1 MSFTQNN
8 SNFRSSFTGS
18 SRSSV
23 SRFSNFQNDAVEL
36 ASPEDTLSQP
46 SVSQDVSPNAMTVS
60 DFLKITDNA
69 LRNFGNAIVVG
80 EISELSNYRHL
91 YFKIKDEFS
100 SVDCVM
106 WYSAVQAL
114 TFKPEIG
121 MKVEIIGNSSVYQ
134 KTGQF
139 KLMASSM
146 RQVGLGYIMEKL
158 RLLQEKLQ
166 KEGIFDLLHRPIPKF
181 VNTVGV
187 ITSNEGR
194 VVHDIQMTMQ
204 RRNDAVNIIVYP
216 VAVQGEGA
224 AKTLIEALHQ
234 ANAEKRCDVL
244 IIGRGGGSFEDLLP
258 FSDEALVR
266 EVAKSAIPIISAVG
280 HEPDI
285 ALTDYAADLR
295 APTPTAAAEL
305 VTSITKS
312 DLYSLFDEYLRRLDN
327 AVDSTFDL
335 YQMKLESVEKRLR
348 SSSPEAVIDNQR
360 NLLIYAISELEHATD
375 ALISKKVQQLDNLK
389 HRLSMFEPVSIVS
402 KKQTNLLGLISRL
415 DRSIDSYVSNAENR
429 LSFEATVLNFDKQ
442 IVSYHDRLKKKL
454 NDLVLRQNNC
464 DVPSR
469 LTKAEK
475 NFDNDLSKLE
485 LLNPL
490 FILSKG
496 YSVTKDSM
504 GKIAK
509 VDNLKQG
516 DTITTLLD
524 GGSVE
529 STVQKISLSDKVN
542 SKLVSDNSKDNKSR

>member
-1 MSFTQNN
+1 MSFVQNN
-8 SNFRSSFTGS
+8 SNFSSK
-18 SRSSV
+18 V
-23 SRFSNFQNDAVEL
+23 SRFSKFQNDSVEL
-36 ASPEDTLSQP
+36 SSSEFSLSK
-46 SVSQDVSPNAMTVS
+46 SSISQDISPNAMTVS

-69 LRNFGNAIVVG
+69 LKNFGNAIVVG
-80 EISELSNYRHL
+80 EISELGNYRHL

-114 TFKPEIG
+114 SFKPEIG

-146 RQVGLGYIMEKL
+146 RQVGLGYIMEQL
-158 RLLQEKLQ
+158 RILQDKLQ

-187 ITSNEGR
+187 ITSTEGR

-216 VAVQGEGA
+216 ASVQGQGA
-224 AKTLIEALHQ
+224 SRTLIEALHQ
-234 ANAEKRCDVL
+234 ANNEKRCDVL

-305 VTSITKS
+305 VTSVTKA
-312 DLYSLFDEYLRRLDN
+312 DLYSLFEEYNRRLDN
-327 AVDSTFDL
+327 AVDSSFDL
-335 YQMKLESVEKRLR
+335 YQMRLESVEKRLR
-348 SSSPEAVIDNQR
+348 ASSPKAIIDNQR

-375 ALISKKVQQLDNLK
+375 ALLIKKAQQIENLK
-389 HRLSMFEPVSIVS
+389 HRLSMFEPAAIVS
-402 KKQTNLLGLISRL
+402 YKLSALLTTVSRL
-415 DRSIDSYVSNAENR
+415 DRSIDENVLNAQNR
-429 LSFEATVLNFDKQ
+429 LSFDATLLNYDKLITDHQ
-442 IVSYHDRLKKKL
+442 SRLKKKL
-454 NDLVLRQNNC
+454 SELVLRQNNC
-464 DVPSR
+464 DVEAK
-469 LTKAEK
+469 LANAEK
-475 NFDNDLSKLE
+475 DFANDLSKLE

-496 YSVTKDSM
+496 YSVTKDSFDR
-504 GKIAK
+504 IAK
-509 VDNLKQG
+509 VKNLNQG

-524 GGSVE
+524 GGTVV
-529 STVQKISLSDKVN
+529 STVDAVLK
-542 SKLVSDNSKDNKSR
+542 SDNQKTLDNSTANNDNL

>member
-1 MSFTQNN
+1 MSFVQNN
-8 SNFRSSFTGS
+8 SNFSSK
-18 SRSSV
+18 V
-23 SRFSNFQNDAVEL
+23 SKFSKFQNDSVEL
-36 ASPEDTLSQP
+36 SSSEFSLSK
-46 SVSQDVSPNAMTVS
+46 SSISQDISPNAMTVS

-69 LRNFGNAIVVG
+69 LKNFGNAIVVG

-114 TFKPEIG
+114 SFKPEIG

-146 RQVGLGYIMEKL
+146 RQVGLGYIMEQL
-158 RLLQEKLQ
+158 RILQEKLQ

-187 ITSNEGR
+187 ITSTEGR

-216 VAVQGEGA
+216 ASVQGQGA
-224 AKTLIEALHQ
+224 SRTLIEALHQ
-234 ANAEKRCDVL
+234 ANNEKRCDVL

-305 VTSITKS
+305 VTSVTKA
-312 DLYSLFDEYLRRLDN
+312 DLYSLFEAYNRRLDN
-327 AVDSTFDL
+327 AVDSSFDL
-335 YQMKLESVEKRLR
+335 YQMRLESVEKRLR
-348 SSSPEAVIDNQR
+348 ASSPEAIIDNQR

-375 ALISKKVQQLDNLK
+375 ALLIKKAQQIENLK
-389 HRLSMFEPVSIVS
+389 HRLSMFEPAAIVS
-402 KKQTNLLGLISRL
+402 YKLSALLTTVSRL
-415 DRSIDSYVSNAENR
+415 DRSIDEYVLNAQNR
-429 LSFEATVLNFDKQ
+429 LSFDATLLNYDKLITDHQ
-442 IVSYHDRLKKKL
+442 SRLKKKL
-454 NDLVLRQNNC
+454 SELVLRQNNC
-464 DVPSR
+464 DVEAK
-469 LTKAEK
+469 LANAEK
-475 NFDNDLSKLE
+475 DFANDLSKLE

-496 YSVTKDSM
+496 YSVTKDSFDR
-504 GKIAK
+504 IAK
-509 VDNLKQG
+509 VKNLNQG

-524 GGSVE
+524 GGTVV
-529 STVQKISLSDKVN
+529 STVDVVLK
-542 SKLVSDNSKDNKSR
+542 SDNQKTLDNSTANNDNL

>member
-1 MSFTQNN
+1 MSFVQNN
-8 SNFRSSFTGS
+8 SNFSSK
-18 SRSSV
+18 V
-23 SRFSNFQNDAVEL
+23 SRFSKFQNDSVEL
-36 ASPEDTLSQP
+36 SSSEFSLSK
-46 SVSQDVSPNAMTVS
+46 SSISQDISPNAMTVS

-69 LRNFGNAIVVG
+69 LKNFGNAIVVG

-114 TFKPEIG
+114 SFKPEIG

-146 RQVGLGYIMEKL
+146 RQVGLGYIMEQL
-158 RLLQEKLQ
+158 RILQEKLQ

-187 ITSNEGR
+187 ITSTEGR

-216 VAVQGEGA
+216 ASVQGQGA
-224 AKTLIEALHQ
+224 SRTLIEALHQ
-234 ANAEKRCDVL
+234 ANNEKRCDVL

-266 EVAKSAIPIISAVG
+266 EVAKSTIPIISAVG

-285 ALTDYAADLR
+285 ALTDYVADLR

-305 VTSITKS
+305 VTSVTKA
-312 DLYSLFDEYLRRLDN
+312 DLISLFEEYKRRLDN
-327 AVDSTFDL
+327 AVDSSFDL
-335 YQMKLESVEKRLR
+335 YQMRLESVEKRLR
-348 SSSPEAVIDNQR
+348 ASSPEAIIDNQR

-375 ALISKKVQQLDNLK
+375 ALLIKKAQQIENLK
-389 HRLSMFEPVSIVS
+389 HRLSMFEPAAIVS
-402 KKQTNLLGLISRL
+402 YKLSALLTTVSRL
-415 DRSIDSYVSNAENR
+415 DRSIDEYVLKAQNR
-429 LSFEATVLNFDKQ
+429 LSFDATLLNYDKIITDHQ
-442 IVSYHDRLKKKL
+442 SRLKKKL
-454 NDLVLRQNNC
+454 SELVLRQNNC
-464 DVPSR
+464 DVEEK
-469 LTKAEK
+469 LANAEK
-475 NFDNDLSKLE
+475 DFANDLSKLE

-496 YSVTKDSM
+496 YSVTKDSFDR
-504 GKIAK
+504 IAK
-509 VDNLKQG
+509 VKNLKQG

-524 GGSVE
+524 GGTVV
-529 STVQKISLSDKVN
+529 STVDAVLK
-542 SKLVSDNSKDNKSR
+542 SDNQKALDNSTANNDNL

>member
-1 MSFTQNN
+1 MSFVQNN
-8 SNFRSSFTGS
+8 SNFSSK
-18 SRSSV
+18 V
-23 SRFSNFQNDAVEL
+23 SRFSKFQNDSVEL
-36 ASPEDTLSQP
+36 SSSEFSLSK
-46 SVSQDVSPNAMTVS
+46 SSISQDISPNAMTVS
-60 DFLKITDNA
+60 DFIKITDNA
-69 LRNFGNAIVVG
+69 LKNFGNAIVVG

-114 TFKPEIG
+114 SFKPEIG

-146 RQVGLGYIMEKL
+146 RQVGLGYIMEQL
-158 RLLQEKLQ
+158 RILQEKLQ

-187 ITSNEGR
+187 ITSTEGR

-216 VAVQGEGA
+216 ASVQGQGA
-224 AKTLIEALHQ
+224 SRTLIEALHQ
-234 ANAEKRCDVL
+234 ANNEKRCDVL

-305 VTSITKS
+305 VTSVTKA
-312 DLYSLFDEYLRRLDN
+312 DLYSLFEEYKRRLDN
-327 AVDSTFDL
+327 AVDSSFDL

-348 SSSPEAVIDNQR
+348 ASSPEAIIDNQR

-375 ALISKKVQQLDNLK
+375 ALLNKKAQQIENLK
-389 HRLSMFEPVSIVS
+389 HRLSMFEPAAIVS
-402 KKQTNLLGLISRL
+402 YKLSALLTTVSRL
-415 DRSIDSYVSNAENR
+415 DRSIDEYVLNAQNR
-429 LSFEATVLNFDKQ
+429 LSFDATLLNYDKLITDHQ
-442 IVSYHDRLKKKL
+442 SRLKKKL
-454 NDLVLRQNNC
+454 SELVLRQNNC
-464 DVPSR
+464 DVEAK
-469 LTKAEK
+469 LANAEK
-475 NFDNDLSKLE
+475 DFANDLSKLE

-496 YSVTKDSM
+496 YSVTKDSFDR
-504 GKIAK
+504 IAK
-509 VDNLKQG
+509 VKNLNQG

-524 GGSVE
+524 GGTVV
-529 STVQKISLSDKVN
+529 STVDAVLK
-542 SKLVSDNSKDNKSR
+542 SDNQKTLDNSTANNDNL

>member
-1 MSFTQNN
+1 MSFVQNN
-8 SNFRSSFTGS
+8 SNFSSK
-18 SRSSV
+18 V
-23 SRFSNFQNDAVEL
+23 SRFSKFQNDSVEL
-36 ASPEDTLSQP
+36 SSSEFSLSK
-46 SVSQDVSPNAMTVS
+46 SSISQDISPNAMTVS

-69 LRNFGNAIVVG
+69 LKNFGNAIVVG

-114 TFKPEIG
+114 SFKPEIG

-146 RQVGLGYIMEKL
+146 RQVGLGYIMEQL
-158 RLLQEKLQ
+158 RILQEKLQ

-187 ITSNEGR
+187 ITSTEGR

-216 VAVQGEGA
+216 ASVQGQGA
-224 AKTLIEALHQ
+224 SRTLIEALHQ
-234 ANAEKRCDVL
+234 ANNEKRCDVL

-266 EVAKSAIPIISAVG
+266 EVAKSAVPIISAVG

-305 VTSITKS
+305 VTSVTKA
-312 DLYSLFDEYLRRLDN
+312 DLYSLFEEYNRRLDN
-327 AVDSTFDL
+327 AVDSSLDL
-335 YQMKLESVEKRLR
+335 YQMRLESVEKRLR
-348 SSSPEAVIDNQR
+348 ASSPEAIIDNQR

-375 ALISKKVQQLDNLK
+375 ALLIKKAQQIENLK
-389 HRLSMFEPVSIVS
+389 HRLSMFEPAAIVS
-402 KKQTNLLGLISRL
+402 YKLSALLTTVSRL
-415 DRSIDSYVSNAENR
+415 DRSIDEYVLNAQNR
-429 LSFEATVLNFDKQ
+429 LSFDATLLNYDKLITDHQ
-442 IVSYHDRLKKKL
+442 SRLKKKL
-454 NDLVLRQNNC
+454 SELVLRQNNC
-464 DVPSR
+464 DVEAK
-469 LTKAEK
+469 LANAEK
-475 NFDNDLSKLE
+475 DFANDLSKLE

-496 YSVTKDSM
+496 YSVTKDSFDR
-504 GKIAK
+504 IAK
-509 VDNLKQG
+509 VKNLNQG

-524 GGSVE
+524 GGTVV
-529 STVQKISLSDKVN
+529 STVDAVLK
-542 SKLVSDNSKDNKSR
+542 SDNQKTLDNSTANNDNL

>member
-1 MSFTQNN
+1 MSFVQNN
-8 SNFRSSFTGS
+8 SNFSSK
-18 SRSSV
+18 V
-23 SRFSNFQNDAVEL
+23 SRFSKFQNDSVEL
-36 ASPEDTLSQP
+36 SSSEFSLSK
-46 SVSQDVSPNAMTVS
+46 SSISQDISSNAMTVS

-69 LRNFGNAIVVG
+69 LKNFGNAIVVG

-114 TFKPEIG
+114 SFKPEIG

-146 RQVGLGYIMEKL
+146 RQVGLGYIMEQL
-158 RLLQEKLQ
+158 RILQEKLQ

-187 ITSNEGR
+187 ITSTEGR

-216 VAVQGEGA
+216 ASVQGQGA
-224 AKTLIEALHQ
+224 SRTLIEALHQ
-234 ANAEKRCDVL
+234 ANNEKRCDVL

-258 FSDEALVR
+258 FLDEALVR

-305 VTSITKS
+305 VTSVTKA
-312 DLYSLFDEYLRRLDN
+312 DLYSLFEEYNRRLDN
-327 AVDSTFDL
+327 AVDSSFDL
-335 YQMKLESVEKRLR
+335 YQMRLESVEKRLR
-348 SSSPEAVIDNQR
+348 ASSPEAIIDNQR

-375 ALISKKVQQLDNLK
+375 ALLIKKAQQIENLK
-389 HRLSMFEPVSIVS
+389 HRLSMFEPAAIVS
-402 KKQTNLLGLISRL
+402 YKLSALLTTVSRL
-415 DRSIDSYVSNAENR
+415 DRSIDEYVLNAQNR
-429 LSFEATVLNFDKQ
+429 LSFDATLLNYDKLITDHQ
-442 IVSYHDRLKKKL
+442 SRLKKKL
-454 NDLVLRQNNC
+454 SELVLRQNNC
-464 DVPSR
+464 DVEAK
-469 LTKAEK
+469 LANAEK
-475 NFDNDLSKLE
+475 DFANDLSKLE

-496 YSVTKDSM
+496 YSVTKDSFDR
-504 GKIAK
+504 IAK
-509 VDNLKQG
+509 VKNLNQG

-524 GGSVE
+524 GGTVV
-529 STVQKISLSDKVN
+529 STVDAVLK
-542 SKLVSDNSKDNKSR
+542 SDNQKTLDNSTANNDNL

>member
-1 MSFTQNN
+1 MSFVQNN
-8 SNFRSSFTGS
+8 SNFSSK
-18 SRSSV
+18 V
-23 SRFSNFQNDAVEL
+23 SRFSKFQNDSVV
-36 ASPEDTLSQP
+36 LS
-46 SVSQDVSPNAMTVS
+46 SSEFSLSKSSISQDISPNAMTVS

-69 LRNFGNAIVVG
+69 LKNFGNAIVVG
-80 EISELSNYRHL
+80 EISELGNYRHL

-114 TFKPEIG
+114 SFKPEIG

-146 RQVGLGYIMEKL
+146 RQVGLGYIMEQL
-158 RLLQEKLQ
+158 RILQDKLQ

-187 ITSNEGR
+187 ITSTEGR

-216 VAVQGEGA
+216 ASVQGQGA
-224 AKTLIEALHQ
+224 SRTLIEALHQ
-234 ANAEKRCDVL
+234 ANNEKRCDVL

-305 VTSITKS
+305 VTSVTKA
-312 DLYSLFDEYLRRLDN
+312 DLYSLFEEYKRRLDN
-327 AVDSTFDL
+327 AVDSSFDL
-335 YQMKLESVEKRLR
+335 YQMRLESVEKRLR
-348 SSSPEAVIDNQR
+348 ASSPKAIIDNQR

-375 ALISKKVQQLDNLK
+375 ALLIKKAQQIENLK
-389 HRLSMFEPVSIVS
+389 HRLSMFEPAAIVS
-402 KKQTNLLGLISRL
+402 YKLSALLTTVSRI
-415 DRSIDSYVSNAENR
+415 DRSIDEYVLKAQNR
-429 LSFEATVLNFDKQ
+429 LSFDATLLNYDKLITDHQ
-442 IVSYHDRLKKKL
+442 SRLKKKL
-454 NDLVLRQNNC
+454 SELVLRQNNC
-464 DVPSR
+464 DVEEK
-469 LTKAEK
+469 LANAEK
-475 NFDNDLSKLE
+475 DFANDLSKLE

-496 YSVTKDSM
+496 YSVTKDSFDR
-504 GKIAK
+504 IAK
-509 VDNLKQG
+509 VKNLKQG

-524 GGSVE
+524 GGTVV
-529 STVQKISLSDKVN
+529 STVDAVLK
-542 SKLVSDNSKDNKSR
+542 SDNQKTLDNSTANNDNL

>member
-1 MSFTQNN
+1 MSFVQNN
-8 SNFRSSFTGS
+8 SNFSSK
-18 SRSSV
+18 V
-23 SRFSNFQNDAVEL
+23 SRFSKFQNDSVEL
-36 ASPEDTLSQP
+36 SSSEFSLSK
-46 SVSQDVSPNAMTVS
+46 SSISQDISPNAMTVS

-69 LRNFGNAIVVG
+69 LKNFGNAIVVG

-114 TFKPEIG
+114 SFKPEIG

-139 KLMASSM
+139 KLMTSSM
-146 RQVGLGYIMEKL
+146 RQVGLGYIMEQL
-158 RLLQEKLQ
+158 RILQEKLQ

-187 ITSNEGR
+187 ITSTEGR

-216 VAVQGEGA
+216 ASVQGQGA
-224 AKTLIEALHQ
+224 SRTLIEALHQ
-234 ANAEKRCDVL
+234 ANNEKRCDVL

-305 VTSITKS
+305 VTSVTKA
-312 DLYSLFDEYLRRLDN
+312 DLYSLFEEYNRRLDN
-327 AVDSTFDL
+327 AVDSSFDL
-335 YQMKLESVEKRLR
+335 YQMRLESVEKRLR
-348 SSSPEAVIDNQR
+348 ASSPEAIIDNQR

-375 ALISKKVQQLDNLK
+375 ALLIKKAQQIENLK
-389 HRLSMFEPVSIVS
+389 HRLSMFEPAAIVS
-402 KKQTNLLGLISRL
+402 YKLSALLTTVSRL
-415 DRSIDSYVSNAENR
+415 DRSIDEYVLNAQNR
-429 LSFEATVLNFDKQ
+429 LSFDATLLNYDKLITDHQ
-442 IVSYHDRLKKKL
+442 SRLKKKL
-454 NDLVLRQNNC
+454 SELVLRQNNC
-464 DVPSR
+464 DVEAK
-469 LTKAEK
+469 LANAEK
-475 NFDNDLSKLE
+475 DFANDLSKLE

-496 YSVTKDSM
+496 YSVTKDSFDR
-504 GKIAK
+504 IAK
-509 VDNLKQG
+509 VKNLNQG

-524 GGSVE
+524 GGTVV
-529 STVQKISLSDKVN
+529 STVDAVLK
-542 SKLVSDNSKDNKSR
+542 SDNQKTLDNSTANNDNL

>member
-1 MSFTQNN
+1 MSFVQNN
-8 SNFRSSFTGS
+8 SNFSSK
-18 SRSSV
+18 V
-23 SRFSNFQNDAVEL
+23 SRFSKFQNDSVEL
-36 ASPEDTLSQP
+36 SSSEFSLSK
-46 SVSQDVSPNAMTVS
+46 SSISQDISPNAMTVS

-69 LRNFGNAIVVG
+69 LKNFGNAIVVG

-114 TFKPEIG
+114 SFKPEIG

-146 RQVGLGYIMEKL
+146 RQVGLGYIMEQL
-158 RLLQEKLQ
+158 RILQEKLQ

-187 ITSNEGR
+187 ITSTEGR

-216 VAVQGEGA
+216 ASVQGQGA
-224 AKTLIEALHQ
+224 SRTLIEALHQ
-234 ANAEKRCDVL
+234 ANNEKRCDVL

-305 VTSITKS
+305 VTSVTKA
-312 DLYSLFDEYLRRLDN
+312 DLYSLFEEYNRRLDN
-327 AVDSTFDL
+327 AVDSSFDL
-335 YQMKLESVEKRLR
+335 YQMRLESVEKRLR
-348 SSSPEAVIDNQR
+348 ASSPEAIIDNQR

-375 ALISKKVQQLDNLK
+375 ALLIKKAQQIENLK
-389 HRLSMFEPVSIVS
+389 HRLSMFEPAAIVS
-402 KKQTNLLGLISRL
+402 YKLSALLTTVSRL
-415 DRSIDSYVSNAENR
+415 DRSIDEYVLNAQNR
-429 LSFEATVLNFDKQ
+429 LSFDATLLNYDKLITDHQ
-442 IVSYHDRLKKKL
+442 SRLKKKL
-454 NDLVLRQNNC
+454 SELVLRQNNC
-464 DVPSR
+464 DVEAK
-469 LTKAEK
+469 LANAEK
-475 NFDNDLSKLE
+475 DFANDLSKLE

-496 YSVTKDSM
+496 YSVTKDSFDR
-504 GKIAK
+504 IAK
-509 VDNLKQG
+509 VKNLNQG

-524 GGSVE
+524 GGTVV
-529 STVQKISLSDKVN
+529 STVDAVLKSNNQKTL
-542 SKLVSDNSKDNKSR
+542 DNSTANNDNL

>member
-1 MSFTQNN
+1 MSFVQNN
-8 SNFRSSFTGS
+8 SNFSSK
-18 SRSSV
+18 V
-23 SRFSNFQNDAVEL
+23 SRFSKFQNDSVEL
-36 ASPEDTLSQP
+36 SSSEFSLSK
-46 SVSQDVSPNAMTVS
+46 SSISQDISPNAMTVS
-60 DFLKITDNA
+60 DFIKITDNA
-69 LRNFGNAIVVG
+69 LKNFGNAIVVG

-114 TFKPEIG
+114 SFKPEIG

-146 RQVGLGYIMEKL
+146 RQVGLGYIMEQL
-158 RLLQEKLQ
+158 RILQEKLQ

-187 ITSNEGR
+187 ITSTEGR

-216 VAVQGEGA
+216 ASVQGQGA
-224 AKTLIEALHQ
+224 SRTLIEALHQ
-234 ANAEKRCDVL
+234 ANNEKRCDVL

-305 VTSITKS
+305 VTSVTKA
-312 DLYSLFDEYLRRLDN
+312 DLYSLFEEYNRRLDN
-327 AVDSTFDL
+327 AVDSSFDL
-335 YQMKLESVEKRLR
+335 YQMRLESVEKRLR
-348 SSSPEAVIDNQR
+348 ASSPEAIIDNQR

-375 ALISKKVQQLDNLK
+375 ALLIKKAQQIENLK
-389 HRLSMFEPVSIVS
+389 HRLSMFEPAAIVS
-402 KKQTNLLGLISRL
+402 YKLSALLTTVSRL
-415 DRSIDSYVSNAENR
+415 DRSIDEYVLNAQNR
-429 LSFEATVLNFDKQ
+429 LSFDATLLNYDKLITDHQ
-442 IVSYHDRLKKKL
+442 SRLKKKL
-454 NDLVLRQNNC
+454 SELVLRQNNC
-464 DVPSR
+464 DVEAK
-469 LTKAEK
+469 LANAEK
-475 NFDNDLSKLE
+475 DFANDLSKLE

-496 YSVTKDSM
+496 YSVTKDSFDR
-504 GKIAK
+504 IAK
-509 VDNLKQG
+509 VKNLNQG

-524 GGSVE
+524 GGTVV
-529 STVQKISLSDKVN
+529 STVDAVLK
-542 SKLVSDNSKDNKSR
+542 SDNQKTLDNSTANNDNL

>member
-1 MSFTQNN
+1 MSFVQNN
-8 SNFRSSFTGS
+8 SNFSSK
-18 SRSSV
+18 V
-23 SRFSNFQNDAVEL
+23 SRFSKFQNDSVEL
-36 ASPEDTLSQP
+36 SSSEFSLSK
-46 SVSQDVSPNAMTVS
+46 SSISQDISPNAMTVS

-69 LRNFGNAIVVG
+69 LKNFGNAIVVG

-114 TFKPEIG
+114 SFKPEIG

-146 RQVGLGYIMEKL
+146 RQVGLGYIMEQL
-158 RLLQEKLQ
+158 RILQAKLQ

-187 ITSNEGR
+187 ITSTEGR

-216 VAVQGEGA
+216 ASVQGQGA
-224 AKTLIEALHQ
+224 SRTLIEALHQ
-234 ANAEKRCDVL
+234 ANNEKRCDVL

-305 VTSITKS
+305 VTSVTKA
-312 DLYSLFDEYLRRLDN
+312 DLYSLFEEYNRRLDN
-327 AVDSTFDL
+327 AVDSSFDL
-335 YQMKLESVEKRLR
+335 YQMRLESVEKRLR
-348 SSSPEAVIDNQR
+348 ASSPEAIIDNQR

-375 ALISKKVQQLDNLK
+375 ALLIKKAQQIENLK
-389 HRLSMFEPVSIVS
+389 HRLSMFEPAAIVS
-402 KKQTNLLGLISRL
+402 YKLSALLTTVSRL
-415 DRSIDSYVSNAENR
+415 DRSIDEYVLNAQNR
-429 LSFEATVLNFDKQ
+429 LSFDATLLNYDKLITDHQ
-442 IVSYHDRLKKKL
+442 SRLKKKL
-454 NDLVLRQNNC
+454 SELVLRQNNC
-464 DVPSR
+464 DVEAK
-469 LTKAEK
+469 LANAEK
-475 NFDNDLSKLE
+475 DFANDLSKLE

-496 YSVTKDSM
+496 YSVTKDSFDR
-504 GKIAK
+504 IAK
-509 VDNLKQG
+509 VKNLNQG

-524 GGSVE
+524 GGTVV
-529 STVQKISLSDKVN
+529 STVDAVLK
-542 SKLVSDNSKDNKSR
+542 SDNQKTLDNSTANNDNL

>member
-1 MSFTQNN
+1 MSFVQNN
-8 SNFRSSFTGS
+8 SNFSSK
-18 SRSSV
+18 V
-23 SRFSNFQNDAVEL
+23 SRFSKFQNDSVEL
-36 ASPEDTLSQP
+36 SSSEFSLSK
-46 SVSQDVSPNAMTVS
+46 SSISQDISPNAMAVS

-69 LRNFGNAIVVG
+69 LKNFGNAIVVG
-80 EISELSNYRHL
+80 EISELGNYRHL

-114 TFKPEIG
+114 SFKPEIG

-146 RQVGLGYIMEKL
+146 RQVGLGYIMEQL
-158 RLLQEKLQ
+158 RILQDKLQ

-187 ITSNEGR
+187 ITSTEGR

-216 VAVQGEGA
+216 ASVQGQGA
-224 AKTLIEALHQ
+224 SRTLIEALHQ
-234 ANAEKRCDVL
+234 ANNEKRCDVL

-305 VTSITKS
+305 VTSVTKA
-312 DLYSLFDEYLRRLDN
+312 DLYSLFEEYNRRLDN
-327 AVDSTFDL
+327 AVDSSFDL
-335 YQMKLESVEKRLR
+335 YQMRLESVEKRLR
-348 SSSPEAVIDNQR
+348 ASSPEAIIDNQR

-375 ALISKKVQQLDNLK
+375 ALLIKKAQQIENLK
-389 HRLSMFEPVSIVS
+389 HRLSMFEPAAIVS
-402 KKQTNLLGLISRL
+402 YKLSALLTTVSRL
-415 DRSIDSYVSNAENR
+415 DRSIDEYVLNAQNR
-429 LSFEATVLNFDKQ
+429 LSFDATLLNYDKLITDHQ
-442 IVSYHDRLKKKL
+442 SRLKKKL
-454 NDLVLRQNNC
+454 SELVLRQNNC
-464 DVPSR
+464 DVEAK
-469 LTKAEK
+469 LANAEK
-475 NFDNDLSKLE
+475 DFANDLSKLE

-490 FILSKG
+490 VILSKG
-496 YSVTKDSM
+496 YSVTKDSFDR
-504 GKIAK
+504 IAK
-509 VDNLKQG
+509 VKNLNQG

-524 GGSVE
+524 GGTVV
-529 STVQKISLSDKVN
+529 STVDAVLK
-542 SKLVSDNSKDNKSR
+542 SDNQKTLDNSTANNDNL

>member
-1 MSFTQNN
+1 MSFVQNN
-8 SNFRSSFTGS
+8 SNFSSK
-18 SRSSV
+18 V
-23 SRFSNFQNDAVEL
+23 SRFSKFQNDSVEL
-36 ASPEDTLSQP
+36 SSSEFSLSK
-46 SVSQDVSPNAMTVS
+46 SSISQDISSNAMTVS

-69 LRNFGNAIVVG
+69 LKNFGNAIVVG
-80 EISELSNYRHL
+80 EISELGNYRHL

-114 TFKPEIG
+114 SFKPEIG

-146 RQVGLGYIMEKL
+146 RQVGLGYIMEQL
-158 RLLQEKLQ
+158 RILQEKLQ

-187 ITSNEGR
+187 ITSTEGR

-216 VAVQGEGA
+216 ASVQGQGA
-224 AKTLIEALHQ
+224 SRTLIEALHQ
-234 ANAEKRCDVL
+234 ANNEKRCDVL

-305 VTSITKS
+305 VTSVTKA
-312 DLYSLFDEYLRRLDN
+312 DLYSLFEEYNRRLDN
-327 AVDSTFDL
+327 AVDSSFDL
-335 YQMKLESVEKRLR
+335 YQMRLESVEKRLR
-348 SSSPEAVIDNQR
+348 ASSPEAIIDNQR

-375 ALISKKVQQLDNLK
+375 ALLIKKAQQIENLK
-389 HRLSMFEPVSIVS
+389 HRLSMFEPAAIVS
-402 KKQTNLLGLISRL
+402 YKLSALLTTVSRL
-415 DRSIDSYVSNAENR
+415 DRSIDEYVLNAQNR
-429 LSFEATVLNFDKQ
+429 LSFDATLLNYDKLITDHQ
-442 IVSYHDRLKKKL
+442 SRLKKKL
-454 NDLVLRQNNC
+454 SELVLRQNNC
-464 DVPSR
+464 DVEAK
-469 LTKAEK
+469 LANAEK
-475 NFDNDLSKLE
+475 DFANDLSKLE

-496 YSVTKDSM
+496 YSVTKDSFDR
-504 GKIAK
+504 IAK
-509 VDNLKQG
+509 VKNLNQG

-524 GGSVE
+524 GGTVV
-529 STVQKISLSDKVN
+529 STVDAVLK
-542 SKLVSDNSKDNKSR
+542 SDNQKTLDNSTANNDNL

>member
-1 MSFTQNN
+1 MSFVQNN
-8 SNFRSSFTGS
+8 SNFSSK
-18 SRSSV
+18 V
-23 SRFSNFQNDAVEL
+23 SRFSKFQNDSVEL
-36 ASPEDTLSQP
+36 SSSEFSLSK
-46 SVSQDVSPNAMTVS
+46 SSISQDISPNAMTVS

-69 LRNFGNAIVVG
+69 LKNFGNAIVVG

-114 TFKPEIG
+114 SFKPEIG

-146 RQVGLGYIMEKL
+146 RQVGLGYIMEQL
-158 RLLQEKLQ
+158 RILQEKLQ

-187 ITSNEGR
+187 ITSTEGR

-216 VAVQGEGA
+216 ASVQGQGA
-224 AKTLIEALHQ
+224 SRTLIEALHQ
-234 ANAEKRCDVL
+234 ANNEKRCDVL

-305 VTSITKS
+305 VTSVTKA
-312 DLYSLFDEYLRRLDN
+312 DLYSLFEEYNRRLDN
-327 AVDSTFDL
+327 AVDSSFDL
-335 YQMKLESVEKRLR
+335 YQMRLESVEKRLR
-348 SSSPEAVIDNQR
+348 VSSPEAIIDNQR

-375 ALISKKVQQLDNLK
+375 ALLIKKAQQIENLK
-389 HRLSMFEPVSIVS
+389 HRLSMFEPAAIVS
-402 KKQTNLLGLISRL
+402 YKLSALLTTVSRL
-415 DRSIDSYVSNAENR
+415 DRSIDEYVLNAQNR
-429 LSFEATVLNFDKQ
+429 LSFDATLLNYDKLITDHQ
-442 IVSYHDRLKKKL
+442 SRLKKKL
-454 NDLVLRQNNC
+454 SELVLRQNNC
-464 DVPSR
+464 DVEAK
-469 LTKAEK
+469 LANAEK
-475 NFDNDLSKLE
+475 DFANDLSKLE

-496 YSVTKDSM
+496 YSVTKDSFDR
-504 GKIAK
+504 IAK
-509 VDNLKQG
+509 VKNLNQG

-524 GGSVE
+524 GGTVV
-529 STVQKISLSDKVN
+529 STVDAVLK
-542 SKLVSDNSKDNKSR
+542 SDNQKTLDNSTANNDNL

>member
-1 MSFTQNN
+1 MSFVQNN
-8 SNFRSSFTGS
+8 LNFSSK
-18 SRSSV
+18 V
-23 SRFSNFQNDAVEL
+23 SRFSKFQNDSVEL
-36 ASPEDTLSQP
+36 SSSEFSLSK
-46 SVSQDVSPNAMTVS
+46 SSISQDISPNAMTVS

-69 LRNFGNAIVVG
+69 LKNFGNAIVVG
-80 EISELSNYRHL
+80 EISELGNYRHL

-114 TFKPEIG
+114 SFKPEIG

-146 RQVGLGYIMEKL
+146 RQVGLGYIMEQL
-158 RLLQEKLQ
+158 RILQEKLQ

-187 ITSNEGR
+187 ITSTEGR

-216 VAVQGEGA
+216 ASVQGQGA
-224 AKTLIEALHQ
+224 SRTLIEALHQ
-234 ANAEKRCDVL
+234 ANNEKRCDVL

-305 VTSITKS
+305 VTSVTKA
-312 DLYSLFDEYLRRLDN
+312 DLYSLFEEYNRRLDN
-327 AVDSTFDL
+327 AVDSSFDL
-335 YQMKLESVEKRLR
+335 YQMRLESVEKRLR
-348 SSSPEAVIDNQR
+348 ASSPEAIIDNQR

-375 ALISKKVQQLDNLK
+375 ALLIKKAQQIENLK
-389 HRLSMFEPVSIVS
+389 HRLSMFEPAAIVS
-402 KKQTNLLGLISRL
+402 YKLSALLTTVSRL
-415 DRSIDSYVSNAENR
+415 DRSIDEYVLNAQNR
-429 LSFEATVLNFDKQ
+429 LSFDATLLNYDKLITDHQ
-442 IVSYHDRLKKKL
+442 SRLKKKL
-454 NDLVLRQNNC
+454 SELVLRQNNC
-464 DVPSR
+464 DVEAK
-469 LTKAEK
+469 LANAEK
-475 NFDNDLSKLE
+475 DFANDLSKLE

-496 YSVTKDSM
+496 YSVTKDSFDR
-504 GKIAK
+504 IAK
-509 VDNLKQG
+509 VKNLNQG

-524 GGSVE
+524 GGTVV
-529 STVQKISLSDKVN
+529 STVDAVLK
-542 SKLVSDNSKDNKSR
+542 SDNQKTLDNSTANNDNL

>member
-1 MSFTQNN
+1 MSFVQNN
-8 SNFRSSFTGS
+8 SNFSSK
-18 SRSSV
+18 V
-23 SRFSNFQNDAVEL
+23 SRFSKFQNDSVEL
-36 ASPEDTLSQP
+36 SSSEFSLSK
-46 SVSQDVSPNAMTVS
+46 SSISQDISPNAMTVS

-69 LRNFGNAIVVG
+69 LKNFGNAIVVG

-114 TFKPEIG
+114 SFKPEIG

-146 RQVGLGYIMEKL
+146 RQVGLGYIMEQL
-158 RLLQEKLQ
+158 RILQEKLQ

-187 ITSNEGR
+187 ITSTEGR

-216 VAVQGEGA
+216 ASVQGQGA
-224 AKTLIEALHQ
+224 SRTLIEALHQ
-234 ANAEKRCDVL
+234 ANNEKRCDVL

-266 EVAKSAIPIISAVG
+266 EVAKSAVPIISAVG

-305 VTSITKS
+305 VTSVTKA
-312 DLYSLFDEYLRRLDN
+312 DLYSLFEEYNRRLDN
-327 AVDSTFDL
+327 AVDSSFDL
-335 YQMKLESVEKRLR
+335 YQMRLESVEKRLR
-348 SSSPEAVIDNQR
+348 ASSPEAIIDNQR

-375 ALISKKVQQLDNLK
+375 ALLIKKAQQIENLK
-389 HRLSMFEPVSIVS
+389 HRLSMFEPAAIVS
-402 KKQTNLLGLISRL
+402 YKLSALLTTVSRL
-415 DRSIDSYVSNAENR
+415 DRSIDEYVLNAQNR
-429 LSFEATVLNFDKQ
+429 LSFDATLLNYDKLITDHQ
-442 IVSYHDRLKKKL
+442 SRLKKKL
-454 NDLVLRQNNC
+454 SELVLRQNNC
-464 DVPSR
+464 DVEAK
-469 LTKAEK
+469 LANAEK
-475 NFDNDLSKLE
+475 DFANDLSKLE

-496 YSVTKDSM
+496 YSVTKDSFDR
-504 GKIAK
+504 IAK
-509 VDNLKQG
+509 VKNLNQG

-524 GGSVE
+524 GGTVV
-529 STVQKISLSDKVN
+529 STVDAVLK
-542 SKLVSDNSKDNKSR
+542 SDNQKTLDNSTANNDNL

>member
-1 MSFTQNN
+1 MSFVQNN
-8 SNFRSSFTGS
+8 SNFSSK
-18 SRSSV
+18 V
-23 SRFSNFQNDAVEL
+23 SRFSKFQNDSVEL
-36 ASPEDTLSQP
+36 SSSEFSLSK
-46 SVSQDVSPNAMTVS
+46 SSISQDISPNAMTVS

-69 LRNFGNAIVVG
+69 LKNFGNAIVVG
-80 EISELSNYRHL
+80 EISELGNYRHL

-106 WYSAVQAL
+106 WYSAVQVL
-114 TFKPEIG
+114 SFKPEIG

-146 RQVGLGYIMEKL
+146 RQVGLGYIMEQL
-158 RLLQEKLQ
+158 RILQDKLQ

-187 ITSNEGR
+187 ITSTEGR

-216 VAVQGEGA
+216 ASVQGQGA
-224 AKTLIEALHQ
+224 SRTLIEALHQ
-234 ANAEKRCDVL
+234 ANNEKRCDVL

-305 VTSITKS
+305 VTSVTKA
-312 DLYSLFDEYLRRLDN
+312 DLYSLFEEYNRRLDN
-327 AVDSTFDL
+327 AVDSSFDL
-335 YQMKLESVEKRLR
+335 YQMRLESVEKRLR
-348 SSSPEAVIDNQR
+348 ASSPEAIIDNQR

-375 ALISKKVQQLDNLK
+375 ALLIKKAQQIENLK
-389 HRLSMFEPVSIVS
+389 HRLSMFEPAAIVS
-402 KKQTNLLGLISRL
+402 YKLSALLTTVSRL
-415 DRSIDSYVSNAENR
+415 DRSIDEYVLNAQNR
-429 LSFEATVLNFDKQ
+429 LSFDATLLNYDKLITDHQ
-442 IVSYHDRLKKKL
+442 SRLKKKL
-454 NDLVLRQNNC
+454 SELVLRQNNC
-464 DVPSR
+464 DVEAK
-469 LTKAEK
+469 LANAEK
-475 NFDNDLSKLE
+475 DFANDLSKLE

-496 YSVTKDSM
+496 YSVTKDSFDR
-504 GKIAK
+504 IAK
-509 VDNLKQG
+509 VKNLNQG

-524 GGSVE
+524 GGTVV
-529 STVQKISLSDKVN
+529 STVDAVLK
-542 SKLVSDNSKDNKSR
+542 SDNQKTLDNSTANNDNL

>member
-1 MSFTQNN
+1 MSFVQNN
-8 SNFRSSFTGS
+8 SNFSSK
-18 SRSSV
+18 V
-23 SRFSNFQNDAVEL
+23 SKFSKFQNDSVEL
-36 ASPEDTLSQP
+36 SSSEFSLSK
-46 SVSQDVSPNAMTVS
+46 SSISQDISPNAMTVS

-69 LRNFGNAIVVG
+69 LKNFGNAIVVG

-114 TFKPEIG
+114 SFKPEIG

-146 RQVGLGYIMEKL
+146 RQVGLGYIMEQL
-158 RLLQEKLQ
+158 RILQEKLQ

-187 ITSNEGR
+187 ITSTEGR

-216 VAVQGEGA
+216 ASVQGQGA
-224 AKTLIEALHQ
+224 SRTLIEALHQ
-234 ANAEKRCDVL
+234 ANNEKRCDVL

-305 VTSITKS
+305 VTSVTKA
-312 DLYSLFDEYLRRLDN
+312 DLYSLFEAYNRRLDN
-327 AVDSTFDL
+327 AVDSSFDL
-335 YQMKLESVEKRLR
+335 YQMRLESVEKRLR
-348 SSSPEAVIDNQR
+348 ASSPEAIIDNQR

-375 ALISKKVQQLDNLK
+375 ALLIKKAQQIENLK
-389 HRLSMFEPVSIVS
+389 HRLSMFEPAAIVS
-402 KKQTNLLGLISRL
+402 YKLSALLTTVSRL
-415 DRSIDSYVSNAENR
+415 DRSIDEYVLNAQNR
-429 LSFEATVLNFDKQ
+429 LSFDATLLNYDKLITDHQ
-442 IVSYHDRLKKKL
+442 SRLKKKL
-454 NDLVLRQNNC
+454 SELVLRQNNC
-464 DVPSR
+464 DVEAK
-469 LTKAEK
+469 LANAEK
-475 NFDNDLSKLE
+475 DFANDLSKLE

-496 YSVTKDSM
+496 YSVTKDSFDR
-504 GKIAK
+504 IAK
-509 VDNLKQG
+509 VKNLNQG

-524 GGSVE
+524 GGTVV
-529 STVQKISLSDKVN
+529 STVDAVLK
-542 SKLVSDNSKDNKSR
+542 SDNQKTLDNSTANNDNL

>member
-1 MSFTQNN
+1 MSFVQNN
-8 SNFRSSFTGS
+8 SNFRSK
-18 SRSSV
+18 V
-23 SRFSNFQNDAVEL
+23 SRFSKFQNDSVEL
-36 ASPEDTLSQP
+36 SSSEFSLSK
-46 SVSQDVSPNAMTVS
+46 SSISQDISPNAMTVS
-60 DFLKITDNA
+60 DFIKITDNA
-69 LRNFGNAIVVG
+69 LKNFGNAIVVG

-114 TFKPEIG
+114 SFKPEIG

-146 RQVGLGYIMEKL
+146 RQVGLGYIMEQL
-158 RLLQEKLQ
+158 RILQEKLQ

-187 ITSNEGR
+187 ITSTEGR

-216 VAVQGEGA
+216 ASVQGQGA
-224 AKTLIEALHQ
+224 SRTLIEALHQ
-234 ANAEKRCDVL
+234 ANNEKRCDVL

-285 ALTDYAADLR
+285 ALTDYATDLR

-305 VTSITKS
+305 VTSVTKA
-312 DLYSLFDEYLRRLDN
+312 DLYSLFEEYNRRLDN
-327 AVDSTFDL
+327 AVDSSFDL
-335 YQMKLESVEKRLR
+335 YQMRLESVEKRLR
-348 SSSPEAVIDNQR
+348 ASSPEAIIDNQR

-375 ALISKKVQQLDNLK
+375 ALLIKKAQQIENLK
-389 HRLSMFEPVSIVS
+389 HRLSMFEPAAIVS
-402 KKQTNLLGLISRL
+402 YKLSALLTTVSRL
-415 DRSIDSYVSNAENR
+415 DRSIDEYVLNAQNR
-429 LSFEATVLNFDKQ
+429 LSFDATLLNYDKLITDHQ
-442 IVSYHDRLKKKL
+442 SRLKKKL
-454 NDLVLRQNNC
+454 SELVLRQNNC
-464 DVPSR
+464 DVEAK
-469 LTKAEK
+469 LANAEK
-475 NFDNDLSKLE
+475 DFANDLSKLE

-496 YSVTKDSM
+496 YSVTKDSFDR
-504 GKIAK
+504 IAK
-509 VDNLKQG
+509 VKNLNQG

-524 GGSVE
+524 GGTVV
-529 STVQKISLSDKVN
+529 STVDAVLK
-542 SKLVSDNSKDNKSR
+542 SDNQKTLDNSTANNDNL

>member
-1 MSFTQNN
+1 
-8 SNFRSSFTGS
+8 
-18 SRSSV
+18 
-23 SRFSNFQNDAVEL
+23 
-36 ASPEDTLSQP
+36 
-46 SVSQDVSPNAMTVS
+46 MTVS
-60 DFLKITDNA
+60 DFIKITDNA
-69 LRNFGNAIVVG
+69 LKNFGNAIVVG

-114 TFKPEIG
+114 SFKPEIG
-121 MKVEIIGNSSVYQ
+121 MKVKIIGNSSVYQ

-146 RQVGLGYIMEKL
+146 SQVGLGYIMEQL
-158 RLLQEKLQ
+158 RILQEKLQ

-187 ITSNEGR
+187 ITSTEGR

-216 VAVQGEGA
+216 ASVQGQGA
-224 AKTLIEALHQ
+224 SRTLIEALHQ
-234 ANAEKRCDVL
+234 ANNEKRCDVL

-305 VTSITKS
+305 VTSVTKA
-312 DLYSLFDEYLRRLDN
+312 DLYSLFEEYNRRLDN
-327 AVDSTFDL
+327 AVDSSFDL
-335 YQMKLESVEKRLR
+335 YQMRLESVEKRLR
-348 SSSPEAVIDNQR
+348 ASSPEAIIDNQR

-375 ALISKKVQQLDNLK
+375 ALLIKKAQQIENLK
-389 HRLSMFEPVSIVS
+389 HRLSMFEPAAIVS
-402 KKQTNLLGLISRL
+402 YKLSALLTTVSRL
-415 DRSIDSYVSNAENR
+415 DRSIDEYVLNAQNR
-429 LSFEATVLNFDKQ
+429 LSFDATLLNYDKLITDHQ
-442 IVSYHDRLKKKL
+442 SRLKKKL
-454 NDLVLRQNNC
+454 SELVLRQNNC
-464 DVPSR
+464 DVEAK
-469 LTKAEK
+469 LANAEK
-475 NFDNDLSKLE
+475 DFANDLSKLE

-496 YSVTKDSM
+496 YSVTKDIFDR
-504 GKIAK
+504 IAK
-509 VDNLKQG
+509 VKNLNQG

-524 GGSVE
+524 GGTVV
-529 STVQKISLSDKVN
+529 STVDAVLK
-542 SKLVSDNSKDNKSR
+542 SDNQKTLDNSTANNDNL

>member
-1 MSFTQNN
+1 MSFVQNN
-8 SNFRSSFTGS
+8 SNFSSK
-18 SRSSV
+18 V
-23 SRFSNFQNDAVEL
+23 SRFSKFQNDSVEL
-36 ASPEDTLSQP
+36 SSSEFSLSK
-46 SVSQDVSPNAMTVS
+46 SSISQDISPNAMTVS
-60 DFLKITDNA
+60 DFIKITDNA
-69 LRNFGNAIVVG
+69 LKNFGNAIVVG

-114 TFKPEIG
+114 SFKPEIG
-121 MKVEIIGNSSVYQ
+121 MKVKIIGNSSVYQ

-146 RQVGLGYIMEKL
+146 SQVGLGYIMEQL
-158 RLLQEKLQ
+158 RILQEKLQ

-187 ITSNEGR
+187 ITSTEGR

-216 VAVQGEGA
+216 ASVQGQGA
-224 AKTLIEALHQ
+224 SRTLIEALHQ
-234 ANAEKRCDVL
+234 ANNEKRCDVL

-305 VTSITKS
+305 VTSVTKA
-312 DLYSLFDEYLRRLDN
+312 DLYSLFEEYNRRLDN
-327 AVDSTFDL
+327 AVDSSFDL
-335 YQMKLESVEKRLR
+335 YQMRLESVEKRLR
-348 SSSPEAVIDNQR
+348 ASSPEAIIDNQR

-375 ALISKKVQQLDNLK
+375 ALLIKKAQQIENLK
-389 HRLSMFEPVSIVS
+389 HRLSMFEPAAIVS
-402 KKQTNLLGLISRL
+402 YKLSALLTTVSRL
-415 DRSIDSYVSNAENR
+415 DRSIDEYVLNAQNR
-429 LSFEATVLNFDKQ
+429 LSFDATLLNYDKLITDHQ
-442 IVSYHDRLKKKL
+442 SRLKKKL
-454 NDLVLRQNNC
+454 SELVLRQNNC
-464 DVPSR
+464 DVEAK
-469 LTKAEK
+469 LANAEK
-475 NFDNDLSKLE
+475 DFANDLSKLE

-496 YSVTKDSM
+496 YSVTKDIFDR
-504 GKIAK
+504 IAK
-509 VDNLKQG
+509 VKNLNQG

-524 GGSVE
+524 GGTVV
-529 STVQKISLSDKVN
+529 STVDAVLK
-542 SKLVSDNSKDNKSR
+542 SDNQKTLDNSTANNDNL

>member
-1 MSFTQNN
+1 MSFVQNN
-8 SNFRSSFTGS
+8 SNFRSK
-18 SRSSV
+18 V
-23 SRFSNFQNDAVEL
+23 SRFSKFQNDSVEL
-36 ASPEDTLSQP
+36 SSSEFSLSK
-46 SVSQDVSPNAMTVS
+46 SSISQDISPNAMTVS
-60 DFLKITDNA
+60 DFIKITDNA
-69 LRNFGNAIVVG
+69 LKNFGNAIVVG

-106 WYSAVQAL
+106 WYSAVHAL
-114 TFKPEIG
+114 SFKPEIG

-146 RQVGLGYIMEKL
+146 RQVGLGYIMEQL
-158 RLLQEKLQ
+158 RILQEKLQ

-187 ITSNEGR
+187 ITSTEGR

-216 VAVQGEGA
+216 ASVQGQGA
-224 AKTLIEALHQ
+224 SRTLIEALHQ
-234 ANAEKRCDVL
+234 ANNEKRCDVL

-305 VTSITKS
+305 VTSVTKA
-312 DLYSLFDEYLRRLDN
+312 DLYSLFEEYNRRLDN
-327 AVDSTFDL
+327 AVDSSFDL
-335 YQMKLESVEKRLR
+335 YQMRLESVEKRLR
-348 SSSPEAVIDNQR
+348 ASSPEAIIDNQR

-375 ALISKKVQQLDNLK
+375 ALLIKKAQQIENLK
-389 HRLSMFEPVSIVS
+389 HRLSMFEPAAIVS
-402 KKQTNLLGLISRL
+402 YKLSALLTTVSRL
-415 DRSIDSYVSNAENR
+415 DRSIDEYVLNAQNR
-429 LSFEATVLNFDKQ
+429 LSFDATLLNYDKLITDHQ
-442 IVSYHDRLKKKL
+442 SRLKKKL
-454 NDLVLRQNNC
+454 SELVLRQNNC
-464 DVPSR
+464 DVEAK
-469 LTKAEK
+469 LANAEK
-475 NFDNDLSKLE
+475 DFANDLSKLE

-496 YSVTKDSM
+496 YSVTKDSFDR
-504 GKIAK
+504 IAK
-509 VDNLKQG
+509 VKNLNQG

-524 GGSVE
+524 GGTVV
-529 STVQKISLSDKVN
+529 STVDAVLK
-542 SKLVSDNSKDNKSR
+542 SDNQKTLDNSTANNDNL

>member
-1 MSFTQNN
+1 MSFVQNN
-8 SNFRSSFTGS
+8 SNFRSK
-18 SRSSV
+18 V
-23 SRFSNFQNDAVEL
+23 SRFSKFQNDSVEL
-36 ASPEDTLSQP
+36 SSSEFSLSK
-46 SVSQDVSPNAMTVS
+46 SSISQDISPNAMTVS
-60 DFLKITDNA
+60 DFIKITDNA
-69 LRNFGNAIVVG
+69 LKNFGNAIVVG

-106 WYSAVQAL
+106 WYSAVRAL
-114 TFKPEIG
+114 SFKPEIG

-146 RQVGLGYIMEKL
+146 RQVGLGYIMEQL
-158 RLLQEKLQ
+158 RILQEKLQ

-187 ITSNEGR
+187 ITSTEGR

-216 VAVQGEGA
+216 ASVQGQGA
-224 AKTLIEALHQ
+224 SRTLIEALHQ
-234 ANAEKRCDVL
+234 ANNEKRCDVL

-305 VTSITKS
+305 VTSVTKA
-312 DLYSLFDEYLRRLDN
+312 DLYSLFEEYNRRLDN
-327 AVDSTFDL
+327 AVDSSFDL
-335 YQMKLESVEKRLR
+335 YQMRLESVEKRLR
-348 SSSPEAVIDNQR
+348 ASSPEAIIDNQR

-375 ALISKKVQQLDNLK
+375 ALLIKKAQQIENLK
-389 HRLSMFEPVSIVS
+389 HRLSMFEPAAIVS
-402 KKQTNLLGLISRL
+402 YKLSALLTTVSRL
-415 DRSIDSYVSNAENR
+415 DRSIDEYVLNAQNR
-429 LSFEATVLNFDKQ
+429 LSFDATLLNYDKLITDHQ
-442 IVSYHDRLKKKL
+442 SRLKKKL
-454 NDLVLRQNNC
+454 SELVLRQNNC
-464 DVPSR
+464 DVEAK
-469 LTKAEK
+469 LANAEK
-475 NFDNDLSKLE
+475 DFANDLSKLE

-496 YSVTKDSM
+496 YSVTKDSFDR
-504 GKIAK
+504 IAK
-509 VDNLKQG
+509 VKNLNQG

-524 GGSVE
+524 GGTVV
-529 STVQKISLSDKVN
+529 STVDAVLK
-542 SKLVSDNSKDNKSR
+542 SDNQKTLDNSTANNDNL

>member
-1 MSFTQNN
+1 MSFVQNN
-8 SNFRSSFTGS
+8 SNFSSK
-18 SRSSV
+18 V
-23 SRFSNFQNDAVEL
+23 SRFSKFQNDSVEL
-36 ASPEDTLSQP
+36 SSSEFSLSK
-46 SVSQDVSPNAMTVS
+46 SSISQDISPNAMTVS
-60 DFLKITDNA
+60 DFIKITDNA
-69 LRNFGNAIVVG
+69 LKNFGNAIVVG

-114 TFKPEIG
+114 SFKPEIG

-146 RQVGLGYIMEKL
+146 RQVGLGYIMEQL
-158 RLLQEKLQ
+158 RILQEKLQ

-187 ITSNEGR
+187 ITSTEGR

-216 VAVQGEGA
+216 ASVQGQGA
-224 AKTLIEALHQ
+224 SRTLIEALHQ
-234 ANAEKRCDVL
+234 ANNEKRCDVL

-266 EVAKSAIPIISAVG
+266 EIAKSAIPIISAVG

-305 VTSITKS
+305 VTSVTKA
-312 DLYSLFDEYLRRLDN
+312 DLYSLFEEYNRRLDN
-327 AVDSTFDL
+327 AVDSSFDL
-335 YQMKLESVEKRLR
+335 YQMRLESVEKRLR
-348 SSSPEAVIDNQR
+348 ASSPEAIIDNQR

-375 ALISKKVQQLDNLK
+375 ALLIKKAQQIENLK
-389 HRLSMFEPVSIVS
+389 HRLSMFEPAAIVS
-402 KKQTNLLGLISRL
+402 YKLSALLTTVSRL
-415 DRSIDSYVSNAENR
+415 DRSIDEYVLNAQNR
-429 LSFEATVLNFDKQ
+429 LSFDATLLNYDKLIIDHQ
-442 IVSYHDRLKKKL
+442 SRLKKKL
-454 NDLVLRQNNC
+454 SELVLRQNNC
-464 DVPSR
+464 DVEAK
-469 LTKAEK
+469 LANAEK
-475 NFDNDLSKLE
+475 DFANDLSKLE

-496 YSVTKDSM
+496 YSVTKDSFDR
-504 GKIAK
+504 IAK
-509 VDNLKQG
+509 VKNLNQG

-524 GGSVE
+524 GGTVV
-529 STVQKISLSDKVN
+529 STVDAVLK
-542 SKLVSDNSKDNKSR
+542 SDNQKTIDNSTANNDNL

>member
-1 MSFTQNN
+1 MSFVQNN
-8 SNFRSSFTGS
+8 SNFSSK
-18 SRSSV
+18 V
-23 SRFSNFQNDAVEL
+23 SRFSKFQNDSVEL
-36 ASPEDTLSQP
+36 SSSEFSLSK
-46 SVSQDVSPNAMTVS
+46 SSISQDISPNAMTVS
-60 DFLKITDNA
+60 DFIKITDNA
-69 LRNFGNAIVVG
+69 LKNFGNAIVVG

-91 YFKIKDEFS
+91 YFKIKDGFS

-114 TFKPEIG
+114 SFKPEIG

-146 RQVGLGYIMEKL
+146 RQVGLGYIMEQL
-158 RLLQEKLQ
+158 RILQEKLQ

-187 ITSNEGR
+187 ITSTEGR

-216 VAVQGEGA
+216 ASVQGQGA
-224 AKTLIEALHQ
+224 SRTLIEALHQ
-234 ANAEKRCDVL
+234 ANNEKRCDVL

-305 VTSITKS
+305 VTSVTKA
-312 DLYSLFDEYLRRLDN
+312 DLYSLFEEYNRRLDN
-327 AVDSTFDL
+327 AVDSSFDL
-335 YQMKLESVEKRLR
+335 YQMRLESVEKRLR
-348 SSSPEAVIDNQR
+348 ASSPEAIIDNQR

-375 ALISKKVQQLDNLK
+375 ALLIKKAQQIENLK
-389 HRLSMFEPVSIVS
+389 HRLSMFEPAAIVS
-402 KKQTNLLGLISRL
+402 YKLSALLTTVSRL
-415 DRSIDSYVSNAENR
+415 DRSIDEYVLNAQNR
-429 LSFEATVLNFDKQ
+429 LSFDATLLNYDKLIIDHQ
-442 IVSYHDRLKKKL
+442 SRLKKKL
-454 NDLVLRQNNC
+454 SELVLRQNNC
-464 DVPSR
+464 DVEAK
-469 LTKAEK
+469 LANAEK
-475 NFDNDLSKLE
+475 DFANDLSKLE

-496 YSVTKDSM
+496 YSVTKDSFDR
-504 GKIAK
+504 IAK
-509 VDNLKQG
+509 VKNLNQG

-524 GGSVE
+524 GGTVV
-529 STVQKISLSDKVN
+529 STVDAVLK
-542 SKLVSDNSKDNKSR
+542 SDNQKTIDNSTANNDNL

>member
-1 MSFTQNN
+1 MSFVQNN
-8 SNFRSSFTGS
+8 SNFSSK
-18 SRSSV
+18 V
-23 SRFSNFQNDAVEL
+23 SRFSKFQNDSVEL
-36 ASPEDTLSQP
+36 SSSEFSLSK
-46 SVSQDVSPNAMTVS
+46 SSISQDISPNAMTVS
-60 DFLKITDNA
+60 DFIKITDNA
-69 LRNFGNAIVVG
+69 LKNFGNAIVVG

-114 TFKPEIG
+114 SFKPEIG

-146 RQVGLGYIMEKL
+146 RQVGLGYIMEQL
-158 RLLQEKLQ
+158 RILQEKLQ

-187 ITSNEGR
+187 ITSTEGR

-216 VAVQGEGA
+216 ASVQGQGA
-224 AKTLIEALHQ
+224 SRTLIEALHQ
-234 ANAEKRCDVL
+234 ANNEKRCDVL

-266 EVAKSAIPIISAVG
+266 EVAKSVIPIISAVG

-305 VTSITKS
+305 VTSVTKA
-312 DLYSLFDEYLRRLDN
+312 DLYSLFEEYNRRLDN
-327 AVDSTFDL
+327 AVDSSFDL
-335 YQMKLESVEKRLR
+335 YQMRLESVEKRLR
-348 SSSPEAVIDNQR
+348 ASSPEAIIDNQR

-375 ALISKKVQQLDNLK
+375 ALLIKKAQQIENLK
-389 HRLSMFEPVSIVS
+389 HRLSMFEPAAIVS
-402 KKQTNLLGLISRL
+402 YKLSALLTTVSRL
-415 DRSIDSYVSNAENR
+415 DRSIDEYVLNAQNR
-429 LSFEATVLNFDKQ
+429 LSFDATLLNYDKLIIDHQ
-442 IVSYHDRLKKKL
+442 SRLKKKL
-454 NDLVLRQNNC
+454 SELVLRQNNC
-464 DVPSR
+464 DVEAK
-469 LTKAEK
+469 LANAEK
-475 NFDNDLSKLE
+475 DFANDLSKLE

-496 YSVTKDSM
+496 YSVTKDSFDR
-504 GKIAK
+504 IAK
-509 VDNLKQG
+509 VKNLNLG

-524 GGSVE
+524 GGTVV
-529 STVQKISLSDKVN
+529 STVDAVLK
-542 SKLVSDNSKDNKSR
+542 SDNQKTIDNSTANNDNL

>member
-1 MSFTQNN
+1 MSFVQNN
-8 SNFRSSFTGS
+8 SNFSSK
-18 SRSSV
+18 V
-23 SRFSNFQNDAVEL
+23 SRFSKFQNDSVEL
-36 ASPEDTLSQP
+36 SSSEFSLSK
-46 SVSQDVSPNAMTVS
+46 SSISQDISPNAMTVS

-69 LRNFGNAIVVG
+69 LKNFGNAIVVG

-114 TFKPEIG
+114 SFKPEIG

-146 RQVGLGYIMEKL
+146 RQVGLGYIMEQL
-158 RLLQEKLQ
+158 RILQEKLQ
-166 KEGIFDLLHRPIPKF
+166 KEGLFDLLHRPIPKF

-187 ITSNEGR
+187 ITSTEGR

-216 VAVQGEGA
+216 ASVQGQGA
-224 AKTLIEALHQ
+224 SRTLIEALHQ
-234 ANAEKRCDVL
+234 ANNEKRCDVL

-305 VTSITKS
+305 VTSVTKA
-312 DLYSLFDEYLRRLDN
+312 DLYSLFEEYNRRLDN
-327 AVDSTFDL
+327 AVDSSFDL
-335 YQMKLESVEKRLR
+335 YQMRLESVEKRLR
-348 SSSPEAVIDNQR
+348 ASSPEAIIDNQR

-375 ALISKKVQQLDNLK
+375 ALLIKKAQQIENLK
-389 HRLSMFEPVSIVS
+389 HRLSMFEPAAIVS
-402 KKQTNLLGLISRL
+402 YKLSALLTTVSRL
-415 DRSIDSYVSNAENR
+415 DRSIDEYVLNAQNR
-429 LSFEATVLNFDKQ
+429 LSFDATLLNYDKLVTDHQ
-442 IVSYHDRLKKKL
+442 SRLKKKL
-454 NDLVLRQNNC
+454 SELVLRQNNC
-464 DVPSR
+464 DVEAK
-469 LTKAEK
+469 LANAEK
-475 NFDNDLSKLE
+475 DFANDLSKLE

-496 YSVTKDSM
+496 YSVTKDSFDR
-504 GKIAK
+504 IAK
-509 VDNLKQG
+509 VKNLNQG

-524 GGSVE
+524 GGTVV
-529 STVQKISLSDKVN
+529 STVDAVLK
-542 SKLVSDNSKDNKSR
+542 SDNQKTLDNSTANNDNL

>member
-1 MSFTQNN
+1 MSFVQNN
-8 SNFRSSFTGS
+8 SNFSSK
-18 SRSSV
+18 V
-23 SRFSNFQNDAVEL
+23 SRFSKFQNDSVEL
-36 ASPEDTLSQP
+36 SSSEFSLSK
-46 SVSQDVSPNAMTVS
+46 SSISQDISSNAMTVS

-69 LRNFGNAIVVG
+69 LKNFGNAIVVG

-114 TFKPEIG
+114 SFKPEIG

-146 RQVGLGYIMEKL
+146 RQVGLGYIMEQL
-158 RLLQEKLQ
+158 RILQEKLQ

-187 ITSNEGR
+187 ITSTEGR
-194 VVHDIQMTMQ
+194 VVHDIQMTLQ

-216 VAVQGEGA
+216 ASVQGQGA
-224 AKTLIEALHQ
+224 SRTLIEALHQ
-234 ANAEKRCDVL
+234 ANNEKRCDVL

-305 VTSITKS
+305 VTSVTKA
-312 DLYSLFDEYLRRLDN
+312 DLYSLFEEYNRRLDN
-327 AVDSTFDL
+327 AVDSSFDL
-335 YQMKLESVEKRLR
+335 YQMRLESVEKRLR
-348 SSSPEAVIDNQR
+348 ASSPEAIIDNQR

-375 ALISKKVQQLDNLK
+375 ALLIKKAQQIENLK
-389 HRLSMFEPVSIVS
+389 HRLSMFEPAAIVS
-402 KKQTNLLGLISRL
+402 YKLSALLTTVSRL
-415 DRSIDSYVSNAENR
+415 DRSIDEYVLNAQNR
-429 LSFEATVLNFDKQ
+429 LSFDATLLNYDKLITDHQ
-442 IVSYHDRLKKKL
+442 SRLKKKL
-454 NDLVLRQNNC
+454 SELVLRQNNC
-464 DVPSR
+464 DVEAK
-469 LTKAEK
+469 LANAEK
-475 NFDNDLSKLE
+475 DFANDLSKLE

-496 YSVTKDSM
+496 YSVTKDSFDR
-504 GKIAK
+504 IAK
-509 VDNLKQG
+509 VKNLNQG

-524 GGSVE
+524 GGTVV
-529 STVQKISLSDKVN
+529 STVDAVLK
-542 SKLVSDNSKDNKSR
+542 SDNQKTLDNSTANNDNL

>member
-1 MSFTQNN
+1 MSFVQNN
-8 SNFRSSFTGS
+8 SNFSSK
-18 SRSSV
+18 V
-23 SRFSNFQNDAVEL
+23 SRFSKFQNDSVEL
-36 ASPEDTLSQP
+36 SSSEFSLSK
-46 SVSQDVSPNAMTVS
+46 SSISQDISPNAMTVS

-69 LRNFGNAIVVG
+69 LKNFGNAIVVG

-114 TFKPEIG
+114 SFKPEIG

-139 KLMASSM
+139 KLMVSSM
-146 RQVGLGYIMEKL
+146 RQVGLGYIMEQL
-158 RLLQEKLQ
+158 RILQEKLQ

-187 ITSNEGR
+187 ITSTEGR

-216 VAVQGEGA
+216 ASVQGQGA
-224 AKTLIEALHQ
+224 SRTLIEALHQ
-234 ANAEKRCDVL
+234 ANNEKRCDVL

-258 FSDEALVR
+258 FSDESLVR

-305 VTSITKS
+305 VTSVTKA
-312 DLYSLFDEYLRRLDN
+312 DLYSLFEEYKRRLDN
-327 AVDSTFDL
+327 AVDSSFDL
-335 YQMKLESVEKRLR
+335 YQMRLESVEKRLR
-348 SSSPEAVIDNQR
+348 ASSPEAIIDNQR

-375 ALISKKVQQLDNLK
+375 ALLIKKAQQIENLK
-389 HRLSMFEPVSIVS
+389 HRLSMFEPAAIVS
-402 KKQTNLLGLISRL
+402 YKLSALLTTVSRL
-415 DRSIDSYVSNAENR
+415 DRSIDEYVLNAQNR
-429 LSFEATVLNFDKQ
+429 LSFDATLLNYDKLITDHQ
-442 IVSYHDRLKKKL
+442 SRLKKKL
-454 NDLVLRQNNC
+454 SELVLRQNNC
-464 DVPSR
+464 DVEAK
-469 LTKAEK
+469 LANAEK
-475 NFDNDLSKLE
+475 DFANDLSKLE

-496 YSVTKDSM
+496 YSVTKDSFDR
-504 GKIAK
+504 IAK
-509 VDNLKQG
+509 VKNLNQG

-524 GGSVE
+524 GGTVV
-529 STVQKISLSDKVN
+529 STVDAVLK
-542 SKLVSDNSKDNKSR
+542 SDNQKTLDNSTANNDNL

>member
-1 MSFTQNN
+1 MSFVQNN
-8 SNFRSSFTGS
+8 SNFSSK
-18 SRSSV
+18 V
-23 SRFSNFQNDAVEL
+23 SKFSKFQNDSVEL
-36 ASPEDTLSQP
+36 SSSEFSLSK
-46 SVSQDVSPNAMTVS
+46 SSISQDISLNAMTVS

-69 LRNFGNAIVVG
+69 LKNFGNAIVVG

-114 TFKPEIG
+114 SFKPEIG

-146 RQVGLGYIMEKL
+146 RQVGLGYIMEQL
-158 RLLQEKLQ
+158 RILQEKLQ

-187 ITSNEGR
+187 ITSTEGR

-216 VAVQGEGA
+216 ASVQGQGA
-224 AKTLIEALHQ
+224 SRTLIEALHQ
-234 ANAEKRCDVL
+234 ANNEKRCDVL

-305 VTSITKS
+305 VTSVTKA
-312 DLYSLFDEYLRRLDN
+312 DLYSLFEAYNRRLDN
-327 AVDSTFDL
+327 AVDSSFDL
-335 YQMKLESVEKRLR
+335 YQMRLESVEKRLR
-348 SSSPEAVIDNQR
+348 ASSPEAIIDNQR

-375 ALISKKVQQLDNLK
+375 ALLIKKAQQIENLK
-389 HRLSMFEPVSIVS
+389 HRLSMFEPAAIVS
-402 KKQTNLLGLISRL
+402 YKLSALLTTVSRL
-415 DRSIDSYVSNAENR
+415 DRSIDEYVLNAQNR
-429 LSFEATVLNFDKQ
+429 LSFDATLLNYDKLITDHQ
-442 IVSYHDRLKKKL
+442 SRLKKKL
-454 NDLVLRQNNC
+454 SELVLRQNNC
-464 DVPSR
+464 DVEAK
-469 LTKAEK
+469 LANAEK
-475 NFDNDLSKLE
+475 DFANDLSKLE

-496 YSVTKDSM
+496 YSVTKDSFDR
-504 GKIAK
+504 IAK
-509 VDNLKQG
+509 VKNLNQG

-524 GGSVE
+524 GGTVV
-529 STVQKISLSDKVN
+529 STVDVVLK
-542 SKLVSDNSKDNKSR
+542 SDNQKTLDNSTANNDNL

>member
-1 MSFTQNN
+1 MSFVQNN
-8 SNFRSSFTGS
+8 SNFSSK
-18 SRSSV
+18 V
-23 SRFSNFQNDAVEL
+23 SRFSKFQNDSVEL
-36 ASPEDTLSQP
+36 SSSEFSLSK
-46 SVSQDVSPNAMTVS
+46 SSISQDISPNAMTVS
-60 DFLKITDNA
+60 DFIKITDNA
-69 LRNFGNAIVVG
+69 LKNFGNAIVVG

-114 TFKPEIG
+114 SFKPEIG
-121 MKVEIIGNSSVYQ
+121 MKVKIIGNSSVYQ

-146 RQVGLGYIMEKL
+146 SQVGLGYIMEQL
-158 RLLQEKLQ
+158 RILQEKLQ

-181 VNTVGV
+181 VNAVGV
-187 ITSNEGR
+187 ITSTEGR

-216 VAVQGEGA
+216 ASVQGQGA
-224 AKTLIEALHQ
+224 SRTLIEALHQ
-234 ANAEKRCDVL
+234 ANNEKRCDVL

-305 VTSITKS
+305 VTSVTKA
-312 DLYSLFDEYLRRLDN
+312 DLYSLFEEYNRRLDN
-327 AVDSTFDL
+327 AVDSSFDL
-335 YQMKLESVEKRLR
+335 YQMRLESVEKRLR
-348 SSSPEAVIDNQR
+348 ASSPEAIIDNQR

-375 ALISKKVQQLDNLK
+375 ALLNKKAQQIENLK
-389 HRLSMFEPVSIVS
+389 HRLSMFEPAAIVS
-402 KKQTNLLGLISRL
+402 NKLSALLTTVSRL
-415 DRSIDSYVSNAENR
+415 DRSIDEYVLNAQNR
-429 LSFEATVLNFDKQ
+429 LSFDATLLNYDKLITDHQ
-442 IVSYHDRLKKKL
+442 SRLKKKL
-454 NDLVLRQNNC
+454 SELVLRQNNC
-464 DVPSR
+464 DVEAK
-469 LTKAEK
+469 LANAEK
-475 NFDNDLSKLE
+475 DFANDLSKLE

-496 YSVTKDSM
+496 YSVTKDSFDR
-504 GKIAK
+504 IAK
-509 VDNLKQG
+509 VKNLNQG

-524 GGSVE
+524 GGTVV
-529 STVQKISLSDKVN
+529 STVDAVLK
-542 SKLVSDNSKDNKSR
+542 SDNQKTLDNSTANNDNL

>member
-1 MSFTQNN
+1 MSFVQNN
-8 SNFRSSFTGS
+8 SNFSSK
-18 SRSSV
+18 V
-23 SRFSNFQNDAVEL
+23 SRFSKFQNDSVEL
-36 ASPEDTLSQP
+36 SSSEFSLSK
-46 SVSQDVSPNAMTVS
+46 SSISQDISPNAMTVS

-69 LRNFGNAIVVG
+69 LKNFGNALVVG

-114 TFKPEIG
+114 SFKPEIG

-146 RQVGLGYIMEKL
+146 RQVGLGYIMEQL
-158 RLLQEKLQ
+158 RILQDKLQ

-187 ITSNEGR
+187 ITSTEGR

-216 VAVQGEGA
+216 ASVQGQGA
-224 AKTLIEALHQ
+224 SRTLIEALHQ
-234 ANAEKRCDVL
+234 ANNEKRCDVL

-305 VTSITKS
+305 VTSVTKA
-312 DLYSLFDEYLRRLDN
+312 DLYSLFEEYNRRLDN
-327 AVDSTFDL
+327 AVDSSFDL
-335 YQMKLESVEKRLR
+335 YQMRLESVEKRLR
-348 SSSPEAVIDNQR
+348 ASSPEAIIDNQR

-375 ALISKKVQQLDNLK
+375 ALLIKKAQQIENLK
-389 HRLSMFEPVSIVS
+389 HRLSMFEPAAIVS
-402 KKQTNLLGLISRL
+402 YKLSALLTTVSRL
-415 DRSIDSYVSNAENR
+415 DRSIDEYVLNAQNR
-429 LSFEATVLNFDKQ
+429 LSFDATLLNYDKLITDHQ
-442 IVSYHDRLKKKL
+442 SRLKKKL
-454 NDLVLRQNNC
+454 SELVLRQNNC
-464 DVPSR
+464 DVEAK
-469 LTKAEK
+469 LANAEK
-475 NFDNDLSKLE
+475 DFANDLSKLE

-496 YSVTKDSM
+496 YSVTKDSFDR
-504 GKIAK
+504 IAK
-509 VDNLKQG
+509 VKNLNQG

-524 GGSVE
+524 GGTVV
-529 STVQKISLSDKVN
+529 STVDAVLK
-542 SKLVSDNSKDNKSR
+542 SDNQKTLDNSTANNDNL

>member
-1 MSFTQNN
+1 MFFVQNN
-8 SNFRSSFTGS
+8 SNFRSK
-18 SRSSV
+18 V
-23 SRFSNFQNDAVEL
+23 SRFSKFQNDSVEL
-36 ASPEDTLSQP
+36 SSSEFSLSK
-46 SVSQDVSPNAMTVS
+46 SSISQDISPNAMTVS
-60 DFLKITDNA
+60 DFIKITDNA
-69 LRNFGNAIVVG
+69 LKNFGNAIVVG

-114 TFKPEIG
+114 SFKPEIG

-139 KLMASSM
+139 KLMVSSM
-146 RQVGLGYIMEKL
+146 RQVGLGYIMEQL
-158 RLLQEKLQ
+158 RILQEKLQ

-187 ITSNEGR
+187 ITSTEGR
-194 VVHDIQMTMQ
+194 VVNDIQMTMQ

-216 VAVQGEGA
+216 ASVQGQGA
-224 AKTLIEALHQ
+224 SRTLIEALHQ
-234 ANAEKRCDVL
+234 ANNEKRCDVL

-305 VTSITKS
+305 VTSITKA
-312 DLYSLFDEYLRRLDN
+312 DLYSLFEEYKRRLDN
-327 AVDSTFDL
+327 AVDSSFDL
-335 YQMKLESVEKRLR
+335 YQMRLESVEKRLR
-348 SSSPEAVIDNQR
+348 ASSPEAIIDNQR

-375 ALISKKVQQLDNLK
+375 ALLIKKAQQIENLK
-389 HRLSMFEPVSIVS
+389 HRLSMFEPAAIVS
-402 KKQTNLLGLISRL
+402 NKLSSLLTTVSRL
-415 DRSIDSYVSNAENR
+415 DRSIDEYVLKAQNR
-429 LSFEATVLNFDKQ
+429 LSFDATLLNYDKLITDHQ
-442 IVSYHDRLKKKL
+442 SRLKKKISE
-454 NDLVLRQNNC
+454 LVLRQNNC
-464 DVPSR
+464 DVEAK
-469 LTKAEK
+469 LANAEK
-475 NFDNDLSKLE
+475 DFANDLSKLE

-496 YSVTKDSM
+496 YSVTKDSFDR
-504 GKIAK
+504 IAK
-509 VDNLKQG
+509 VKNLNQG

-524 GGSVE
+524 GGTVV
-529 STVQKISLSDKVN
+529 STVDAVLK
-542 SKLVSDNSKDNKSR
+542 SDNQKTLDNSTANNDNL

>member
-1 MSFTQNN
+1 MSFVQNN
-8 SNFRSSFTGS
+8 SNFSSK
-18 SRSSV
+18 V
-23 SRFSNFQNDAVEL
+23 SRFSKFQNDSVEL
-36 ASPEDTLSQP
+36 SSSEFSLSK
-46 SVSQDVSPNAMTVS
+46 SSISQDISPNAMTVS

-69 LRNFGNAIVVG
+69 LKNFGNAIVVG

-114 TFKPEIG
+114 SFKPEIG

-146 RQVGLGYIMEKL
+146 RQVGLGYIMEQL
-158 RLLQEKLQ
+158 RILQEKLQ

-187 ITSNEGR
+187 ITSTEGR

-216 VAVQGEGA
+216 ASVQGQGA
-224 AKTLIEALHQ
+224 SRTLIEALHQ
-234 ANAEKRCDVL
+234 ANNEKRCDVL

-305 VTSITKS
+305 VTSVTKA
-312 DLYSLFDEYLRRLDN
+312 DLYSLFEEYNRRLDN
-327 AVDSTFDL
+327 AVDSSFDL
-335 YQMKLESVEKRLR
+335 YQMRLESVEKRLR
-348 SSSPEAVIDNQR
+348 ASSPEAIIDNQR

-375 ALISKKVQQLDNLK
+375 ALLIKKAQQIENLK
-389 HRLSMFEPVSIVS
+389 HRLSMFEPAAIVS
-402 KKQTNLLGLISRL
+402 YKLSSLLTTVSRL
-415 DRSIDSYVSNAENR
+415 DRSIDEYVLNAQNR
-429 LSFEATVLNFDKQ
+429 LSFDATLLNYDKLITDHQ
-442 IVSYHDRLKKKL
+442 SRLKKKL
-454 NDLVLRQNNC
+454 SELVLRQNNC
-464 DVPSR
+464 DVEAK
-469 LTKAEK
+469 LANAEK
-475 NFDNDLSKLE
+475 DFANDLSKLE

-496 YSVTKDSM
+496 YSVTKDSFDR
-504 GKIAK
+504 IAK
-509 VDNLKQG
+509 VKNLNQG

-524 GGSVE
+524 GGTVV
-529 STVQKISLSDKVN
+529 STVDAVLK
-542 SKLVSDNSKDNKSR
+542 SDNQKTLDNSTANNDNL

>member
-1 MSFTQNN
+1 MSFVQNN
-8 SNFRSSFTGS
+8 SNFSSK
-18 SRSSV
+18 V
-23 SRFSNFQNDAVEL
+23 SRFSKFQNDSVEL
-36 ASPEDTLSQP
+36 SSSEFSLSK
-46 SVSQDVSPNAMTVS
+46 SSISQDISPNAMTVS

-69 LRNFGNAIVVG
+69 LKNFGNAIVVG
-80 EISELSNYRHL
+80 EISELGNYRHL

-114 TFKPEIG
+114 SFKPEIG

-146 RQVGLGYIMEKL
+146 RQVGLGYIMEQL
-158 RLLQEKLQ
+158 RILQEKLQ

-187 ITSNEGR
+187 ITSTEGR

-216 VAVQGEGA
+216 ASVQGQGA
-224 AKTLIEALHQ
+224 SRTLIEALHQ
-234 ANAEKRCDVL
+234 ANNEKRCDVL

-305 VTSITKS
+305 VTSVTKA
-312 DLYSLFDEYLRRLDN
+312 DLYSLFEEYKRRLDN
-327 AVDSTFDL
+327 DVDSSFDL
-335 YQMKLESVEKRLR
+335 YQMRLESVEKRLR
-348 SSSPEAVIDNQR
+348 ASSPEAIIDNQR

-375 ALISKKVQQLDNLK
+375 ALLIKKAQQIENLK
-389 HRLSMFEPVSIVS
+389 HRLSMFEPAAIVS
-402 KKQTNLLGLISRL
+402 YKLSALLTTVSRL
-415 DRSIDSYVSNAENR
+415 DRSIDEYVLNAQNR
-429 LSFEATVLNFDKQ
+429 LSFDATLLNYDKLITDHQ
-442 IVSYHDRLKKKL
+442 SRLKKKL
-454 NDLVLRQNNC
+454 SELVLRQNNC
-464 DVPSR
+464 DVEAK
-469 LTKAEK
+469 LANAEK
-475 NFDNDLSKLE
+475 DFANDLSKLE

-496 YSVTKDSM
+496 YSVTKDSFDR
-504 GKIAK
+504 IAK
-509 VDNLKQG
+509 VKNLKQG

-524 GGSVE
+524 GGTVV
-529 STVQKISLSDKVN
+529 STVDAVLK
-542 SKLVSDNSKDNKSR
+542 SDNQKTLDNSTANNDNL

>member
-1 MSFTQNN
+1 MSFVQNN
-8 SNFRSSFTGS
+8 SNFSSK
-18 SRSSV
+18 V
-23 SRFSNFQNDAVEL
+23 SRFSKFQNDSVEL
-36 ASPEDTLSQP
+36 SSSEFSLSK
-46 SVSQDVSPNAMTVS
+46 SSISQDISPNAMTVS

-69 LRNFGNAIVVG
+69 LKNFGNAIVVG
-80 EISELSNYRHL
+80 EISELGNYRHL

-114 TFKPEIG
+114 SFKPEIG

-146 RQVGLGYIMEKL
+146 RQVGLGYIMEQL
-158 RLLQEKLQ
+158 RILQEKLQ

-187 ITSNEGR
+187 ITSTEGR

-216 VAVQGEGA
+216 ASVQGQGA
-224 AKTLIEALHQ
+224 SRTLIEALHQ
-234 ANAEKRCDVL
+234 ANNEKRCDVL

-305 VTSITKS
+305 VTSVTKA
-312 DLYSLFDEYLRRLDN
+312 DLYSLFEEYNRRLDN
-327 AVDSTFDL
+327 AVDSSFDL
-335 YQMKLESVEKRLR
+335 YQMRLESVEKRLR
-348 SSSPEAVIDNQR
+348 ASSPEAIIDNQR

-375 ALISKKVQQLDNLK
+375 ALLIKKAQQIENLK
-389 HRLSMFEPVSIVS
+389 HRLSMFEPAAIVS
-402 KKQTNLLGLISRL
+402 YKLSALLTTVSRL
-415 DRSIDSYVSNAENR
+415 DRSIDEYVLNAQNR
-429 LSFEATVLNFDKQ
+429 LSFDATLLNYDKLITDHQ
-442 IVSYHDRLKKKL
+442 SRLKKKL
-454 NDLVLRQNNC
+454 SELVLRQNNC
-464 DVPSR
+464 DVEAK
-469 LTKAEK
+469 LANAEK
-475 NFDNDLSKLE
+475 DFANDLSKLE

-496 YSVTKDSM
+496 YSVTKDSFDR
-504 GKIAK
+504 IAK
-509 VDNLKQG
+509 VKNLNQG

-524 GGSVE
+524 GGTVV
-529 STVQKISLSDKVN
+529 STVDVVLK
-542 SKLVSDNSKDNKSR
+542 SDNQKTLDNSTANNDNL

>member
-1 MSFTQNN
+1 MSFVQNN
-8 SNFRSSFTGS
+8 SNFRSK
-18 SRSSV
+18 V
-23 SRFSNFQNDAVEL
+23 SRFSKFQNDSVEL
-36 ASPEDTLSQP
+36 SSSEFSLSK
-46 SVSQDVSPNAMTVS
+46 SSISQDISPNAMTVS
-60 DFLKITDNA
+60 DFIKITDNA
-69 LRNFGNAIVVG
+69 LKNFGNAIVVG

-114 TFKPEIG
+114 SFKPEIG

-146 RQVGLGYIMEKL
+146 RQVGLGYIMEQL
-158 RLLQEKLQ
+158 RILQEKLQ

-187 ITSNEGR
+187 ITSTEGR

-216 VAVQGEGA
+216 ASVQGQGA
-224 AKTLIEALHQ
+224 SRTLIEALHQ
-234 ANAEKRCDVL
+234 ANNEKRCDVL

-266 EVAKSAIPIISAVG
+266 EVAKSEIPIISAVG

-305 VTSITKS
+305 VTSVTKA
-312 DLYSLFDEYLRRLDN
+312 DLYSLFEEYNRRLDN
-327 AVDSTFDL
+327 AVDSSFDL
-335 YQMKLESVEKRLR
+335 YQMRLESVEKRLR
-348 SSSPEAVIDNQR
+348 ASSPEAIIDNQR

-375 ALISKKVQQLDNLK
+375 ALLIKKAQQIENLK
-389 HRLSMFEPVSIVS
+389 HRLSMFEPAAIVS
-402 KKQTNLLGLISRL
+402 YKLSALLTTVSRL
-415 DRSIDSYVSNAENR
+415 DRSIDEYVLNAQNR
-429 LSFEATVLNFDKQ
+429 LSFDATLLNYDKLITDHQ
-442 IVSYHDRLKKKL
+442 SRLKKKL
-454 NDLVLRQNNC
+454 SELVLRQNNC
-464 DVPSR
+464 DVEAK
-469 LTKAEK
+469 LANAEK
-475 NFDNDLSKLE
+475 DFANDLSKLE

-496 YSVTKDSM
+496 YSVTKDSFDR
-504 GKIAK
+504 IAK
-509 VDNLKQG
+509 VKNLNQG

-524 GGSVE
+524 GGTVV
-529 STVQKISLSDKVN
+529 STVDAVLK
-542 SKLVSDNSKDNKSR
+542 SDNQKTLDNSTANNDNL

>member
-1 MSFTQNN
+1 MSFVQNN
-8 SNFRSSFTGS
+8 SNFSSK
-18 SRSSV
+18 V
-23 SRFSNFQNDAVEL
+23 SRFSKFQNDSVEL
-36 ASPEDTLSQP
+36 SSSEFSLSK
-46 SVSQDVSPNAMTVS
+46 SSISQDISPNAMTVS
-60 DFLKITDNA
+60 DFIKITDNA
-69 LRNFGNAIVVG
+69 LKNFGNAIVVG

-114 TFKPEIG
+114 SFKPEIG

-146 RQVGLGYIMEKL
+146 RQVGLGYIMEQL
-158 RLLQEKLQ
+158 RILQEKLQ

-187 ITSNEGR
+187 ITSTEGR

-216 VAVQGEGA
+216 ASVQGQGA
-224 AKTLIEALHQ
+224 SRTLIEALHQ
-234 ANAEKRCDVL
+234 ANNEKRCDVL

-305 VTSITKS
+305 VTSVTKA
-312 DLYSLFDEYLRRLDN
+312 DLYSLFEEYNRRLDN
-327 AVDSTFDL
+327 AVDSSFDL
-335 YQMKLESVEKRLR
+335 YQMRLESVEKRLR
-348 SSSPEAVIDNQR
+348 ASSPEAIIDNQR

-375 ALISKKVQQLDNLK
+375 ALLIKKAQQIENLK
-389 HRLSMFEPVSIVS
+389 HRLSMFEPAAIVS
-402 KKQTNLLGLISRL
+402 YKLSALLTTVSRL
-415 DRSIDSYVSNAENR
+415 DRSIDEYVLNAQNR
-429 LSFEATVLNFDKQ
+429 LSFDATLLNYDKLIIDHQ
-442 IVSYHDRLKKKL
+442 SRLKKKL
-454 NDLVLRQNNC
+454 SELVLRQNNC
-464 DVPSR
+464 DVEAK
-469 LTKAEK
+469 LANAEK
-475 NFDNDLSKLE
+475 DFANDLSKLE

-496 YSVTKDSM
+496 YSVTKDSFDR
-504 GKIAK
+504 IAK
-509 VDNLKQG
+509 VKNLNQG

-524 GGSVE
+524 GGTVV
-529 STVQKISLSDKVN
+529 STVDAVLK
-542 SKLVSDNSKDNKSR
+542 SDNQNTIDNSTANNDNL

>member
-1 MSFTQNN
+1 MSFVQNN
-8 SNFRSSFTGS
+8 SNFSSK
-18 SRSSV
+18 V
-23 SRFSNFQNDAVEL
+23 SRFSKFQNDSVEL
-36 ASPEDTLSQP
+36 SSSEFSLSK
-46 SVSQDVSPNAMTVS
+46 SSISQDISPNAMTVS

-69 LRNFGNAIVVG
+69 LKNFGNAIVVG

-114 TFKPEIG
+114 SFKPEIG

-146 RQVGLGYIMEKL
+146 RQVGLGYIMEQL
-158 RLLQEKLQ
+158 RILQEKLQ

-187 ITSNEGR
+187 ITSTEGR

-216 VAVQGEGA
+216 ASVQGQGA
-224 AKTLIEALHQ
+224 SRTLIEALHQ
-234 ANAEKRCDVL
+234 ANNEKRCDVL

-305 VTSITKS
+305 VTSVTKA
-312 DLYSLFDEYLRRLDN
+312 DLCSLFEEYNRRLDN
-327 AVDSTFDL
+327 AVDSSFDL
-335 YQMKLESVEKRLR
+335 YQMRLESVEKRLR
-348 SSSPEAVIDNQR
+348 ASSPEAIIDNQR

-375 ALISKKVQQLDNLK
+375 ALLIKKAQQIENLK
-389 HRLSMFEPVSIVS
+389 HRLSMFEPATIVS
-402 KKQTNLLGLISRL
+402 YKLSALLTTVSRL
-415 DRSIDSYVSNAENR
+415 DRSIDEYVLNAQNR
-429 LSFEATVLNFDKQ
+429 LSFDATLLNYDKLITDHQ
-442 IVSYHDRLKKKL
+442 SRLKKKL
-454 NDLVLRQNNC
+454 SELVLRQNNC
-464 DVPSR
+464 DVEAK
-469 LTKAEK
+469 LANAEK
-475 NFDNDLSKLE
+475 DFANDLSKLE

-496 YSVTKDSM
+496 YSVTKDSFDR
-504 GKIAK
+504 IAK
-509 VDNLKQG
+509 VKNLNQG

-524 GGSVE
+524 GGTVV
-529 STVQKISLSDKVN
+529 STVDAVLK
-542 SKLVSDNSKDNKSR
+542 SDNQKTLDNSTANNDNL

>member
-1 MSFTQNN
+1 MFFVQNN
-8 SNFRSSFTGS
+8 SNFRSK
-18 SRSSV
+18 V
-23 SRFSNFQNDAVEL
+23 SRFSKFQNDSVEL
-36 ASPEDTLSQP
+36 SSSEFSLSK
-46 SVSQDVSPNAMTVS
+46 SSISQDISPNAMTVS
-60 DFLKITDNA
+60 DFIKITDNA
-69 LRNFGNAIVVG
+69 LKNFGNAIVVG

-114 TFKPEIG
+114 SFKPEIG

-139 KLMASSM
+139 KLMVSSM
-146 RQVGLGYIMEKL
+146 RRVGLGYIMEQL
-158 RLLQEKLQ
+158 RILQEKLQ

-187 ITSNEGR
+187 ITSTEGR

-216 VAVQGEGA
+216 ASVQGQGA
-224 AKTLIEALHQ
+224 SRTLIEALHQ
-234 ANAEKRCDVL
+234 ANNEKRCDVL

-305 VTSITKS
+305 VTSITKA
-312 DLYSLFDEYLRRLDN
+312 DLYSLFEEYKRRLDN
-327 AVDSTFDL
+327 AVDSSFDL
-335 YQMKLESVEKRLR
+335 YQMRLESVEKRLR
-348 SSSPEAVIDNQR
+348 ASSPEAIIDNQR

-375 ALISKKVQQLDNLK
+375 ALLNKKAQQIENLK
-389 HRLSMFEPVSIVS
+389 HRLSMFEPAAIVS
-402 KKQTNLLGLISRL
+402 NKLSSLLTTVSRL
-415 DRSIDSYVSNAENR
+415 DRSIDEYVLKAQNR
-429 LSFEATVLNFDKQ
+429 LSFDATLLNYDKLITDHQ
-442 IVSYHDRLKKKL
+442 SRLKKKISE
-454 NDLVLRQNNC
+454 LVLRQNNC
-464 DVPSR
+464 DVEAK
-469 LTKAEK
+469 LANAEK
-475 NFDNDLSKLE
+475 DFANDLSKLE

-496 YSVTKDSM
+496 YSVTKDSFDR
-504 GKIAK
+504 IAK
-509 VDNLKQG
+509 VKNLNQG

-524 GGSVE
+524 GGTVV
-529 STVQKISLSDKVN
+529 STVDAVLK
-542 SKLVSDNSKDNKSR
+542 SDNQKTLDNSTANNDNL